1 LYLKSLVT
9 LYYDD
14 YKYNRS
20 TNRIDFTQTE
30 PSRTGLRVA
39 SEQFAKLYNIPGDQK
54 NFLLEDKGGATSF
67 TAFPICK
74 DKEDRLFKIKNTPE
88 GKKLKDRIQNECIKP
103 MLDFQLDHTK
113 KVNKLLMKMF
123 KIEKVII
130 KNKPQVKLRLQPS
143 VKQGG
148 KDGIN
153 VIGSEAHDL
162 LLNYY
167 LKSEAFYIRGIYM
180 FEQNLSSLE
189 FI

>member
-1 LYLKSLVT
+1 MAW
-9 LYYDD
+9 
-14 YKYNRS
+14 
-20 TNRIDFTQTE
+20 I
-30 PSRTGLRVA
+30 
-39 SEQFAKLYNIPGDQK
+39 AKLIAKFK
-54 NFLLEDKGGATSF
+54 NK
-67 TAFPICK
+67 
-74 DKEDRLFKIKNTPE
+74 
-88 GKKLKDRIQNECIKP
+88 
-103 MLDFQLDHTK
+103 TK
-113 KVNKLLMKMF
+113 A
-123 KIEKVII
+123 KVII